1 MTLELKPD
9 HVTVRMYNVGFGDCF
24 LLAFPREERP
34 RKVLIDC
41 GSHSAGRGPRPIDAV
56 VGDLIGDVTDE
67 DGVARIDIVIG
78 THRHQDHVSGFDDE
92 RWGKVHVGEVWM
104 PWSEDP
110 RDAEGRRIRETQ
122 SRTARHLGM
131 ACAALAAATPSAS
144 ANALRAL
151 ADNQLTN
158 AAAMKTL
165 HQGFRPLGGERR
177 VRRVFLPY
185 RDRQANSFEPRL
197 LEGVTVHAMGPS
209 RDPEVIRDM
218 DPPIGQSYLRFAG
231 SGPKPEDQP
240 PPFSPRWRVDA
251 AAFETSYA
259 QLMIRPTERRTIDN
273 LDAIDY
279 LAVAVALEKAVNGTS
294 LMLMFETHRS
304 FLLFPGDAQWG
315 TWNAAI
321 EDEEWA
327 SLLERTTLYK
337 IGHHGSHNATP
348 RRFLENLIAPRSAQ
362 EGTLLDD
369 FAAMVS
375 TRPIKMWKQIPKREL
390 LERLGELTEHLAR
403 SDKGSSAPGPFS
415 ACGNRIV
422 DVYLPM

>member
-1 MTLELKPD
+1 MTLALKPD

-24 LLAFPREERP
+24 LLAFPGEGKT

-41 GSHSAGRGPRPIDAV
+41 GSHSAGRGPRAMDEV
-56 VGDLIGDVTDE
+56 VGDIIGDVTDS
-67 DGVARIDIVIG
+67 DDVARIDIVIG

-92 RWGKVHVGEVWM
+92 RWGKVRVGEVWM
-104 PWSEDP
+104 PWTEDP

-122 SRTARHLGM
+122 SRTARHL
-131 ACAALAAATPSAS
+131 ALASAALAAAAPSAS
-144 ANALRAL
+144 ANALSAL

-165 HQGFRPLGGERR
+165 HQGFRPLDQDRR

-185 RDRQANSFEPRL
+185 RDRPANSFEPRL
-197 LEGVTVHAMGPS
+197 LEGVAVHAMGPS
-209 RDPEVIRDM
+209 RDPAVIRDM

-231 SGPKPEDQP
+231 SGTKREEQT
-240 PPFSPRWRVDA
+240 PPFAPRWRVDST
-251 AAFETSYA
+251 AFEA
-259 QLMIRPTERRTIDN
+259 NFGQLRITDNELRAIDN
-273 LDAIDY
+273 LDAVDY

-294 LMLMFETHRS
+294 LMLMFETPRS

-321 EDEEWA
+321 EDEEWS

-348 RRFLENLIAPRSAQ
+348 RRFLETLVAPRSSP
-362 EGTLLDD
+362 EGALLDD
-369 FAAMVS
+369 FAALVS
-375 TRPIKMWKQIPKREL
+375 TRPIRMWKQIPKREL
-390 LERLGELTEHLAR
+390 LKRMGELTEHVAR
-403 SDKGSSAPGPFS
+403 SDKGSSAPAFFS
-415 ACGNRIV
+415 TDRNRTV
-422 DVYLPM
+422 DTFLPM